1 MKASDIMVT
10 NVVKVKED
18 QLIQDVLDRFVEY
31 RISGLPVVNDHNELV
46 GYVSDGDIMKWIG
59 KHDPV
64 IINYFY
70 YTTVLEDDESL
81 EDKFKRLLS
90 KNVMEV
96 AQKHVITVDQD
107 TEIEKVA
114 EILGRRKIKKVPVV
128 KDKVLTGII
137 SRGDIVRSLKDRFH
151 MK

>member
-1 MKASDIMVT
+1 MKAKDIMVK
-10 NVVKVKED
+10 NVIKVKEN

-31 RISGLPVVNDHNELV
+31 RISGIPVVNDRNELV

-70 YTTVLEDDESL
+70 YTTVIEDEESL
-81 EDKFKRLLS
+81 EDKFKRLLN

-96 AQKHVITVDQD
+96 AKKNVITVDED

-114 EILGRRKIKKVPVV
+114 EILGRRRIKKVPVV
-128 KDKVLTGII
+128 KNNVLTGII
-137 SRGDIVRSLKDRFH
+137 SRGDIVRSLKQLFH
-151 MK
+151 VD